1 MSTPARFTLPPPP
14 RTCIGDMAA
23 GGRGT
28 LGGTSFTV
36 ACGTGLVC
44 CDEAVEEDG
53 GVLLGSCCEEDRSKE
68 GERRVRVRVGT
79 IAVGRK
85 DGSRVVAIL
94 SRIQIEEAE
103 SAKEA
108 RGAEHQ

>member
-1 MSTPARFTLPPPP
+1 MLS
-14 RTCIGDMAA
+14 
-23 GGRGT
+23 
-28 LGGTSFTV
+28 
-36 ACGTGLVC
+36 
-44 CDEAVEEDG
+44 EDYG
-53 GVLLGSCCEEDRSKE
+53 FYHQRSKE
-68 GERRVRVRVGT
+68 GKRERRVRVRVGT

>member
-1 MSTPARFTLPPPP
+1 
-14 RTCIGDMAA
+14 MAA

-28 LGGTSFTV
+28 LVV
-36 ACGTGLVC
+36 ALETHSTHEVTYKHLGRWCHVLV
-44 CDEAVEEDG
+44 
-53 GVLLGSCCEEDRSKE
+53 
-68 GERRVRVRVGT
+68 RRVRVRVGT